1 MRLAETNRAACRQT
15 NRQTGS
21 VNIFVLFVD
30 QAAVVAGRQT
40 DRQSED
46 KDHERHK
53 EKQTGIASI
62 IVVINSLITVAI
74 IAPIIVAI
82 LGSPL

>member
-21 VNIFVLFVD
+21 VNIFVRFVD

-62 IVVINSLITVAI
+62 IVVIN
-74 IAPIIVAI
+74 
-82 LGSPL
+82 